1 LQRDEAPLEYNDEA
15 KRFFNMTVEVKTK
28 VIDNVT
34 RTLHTTYTNYT
45 VVRKCNIEDFSKV
58 NQ

>member
-1 LQRDEAPLEYNDEA
+1 
-15 KRFFNMTVEVKTK
+15 MTVEVKTK

-34 RTLHTTYTNYT
+34 RALDASYTNYT